1 MLDSKFID
9 LAGHEQGT
17 SLIEKLTL
25 EGVTF
30 NYFFEKGYKKNKLK
44 LSGNKYVQNKTVNI

>member
-9 LAGHEQGT
+9 IVGHEQGM

-44 LSGNKYVQNKTVNI
+44 LSGNKYVQNKMVNI